1 MNHPPL
7 ELTVRVGCHV
17 IWQATAPVAMTLALR
32 PREGPHQKILQEELV
47 ISPQGPAF
55 AFDDP
60 LGNQLDR
67 VILQPGE
74 NDVRHDAIV
83 QVPAALE
90 NTEPVG
96 LAVPIY
102 QLPTDVLRYT
112 LPSRYCD
119 SDKLL
124 TFAWK
129 TFGPLVDG
137 KGAERVQE
145 ICDWVHTNIEYR
157 FGSGSPEISASD
169 VLLRRYGV
177 CRDFAHVAIAL
188 CRCFNIP
195 TRYVTGHLPDIGHV
209 DPGTPMDFHAYFE
222 VFLGQHW
229 STFDARYNERRIG
242 RVKITHGLDAVDGA
256 FSTIYGEA
264 QIKWFEVWAY
274 QINPGDVSLGDPVDL
289 SKRLDGTEAVRRW

>member
-17 IWQATAPVAMTLALR
+17 IWQASVPVTMTLALR
-32 PREGPHQKILQEELV
+32 PREGPHQKILQEQLV
-47 ISPQGPAF
+47 INPQGPAF
-55 AFDDP
+55 PFQDF
-60 LGNQLDR
+60 LGNQLDH

-90 NTEPVG
+90 NTEPIG
-96 LAVPIY
+96 LAVPMF
-102 QLPTDVLRYT
+102 QMPTDVLRYT

-124 TFAWK
+124 TFAWN
-129 TFGPLVDG
+129 TFGPLNDG
-137 KGAERVQE
+137 KGAEHVQK
-145 ICDWVHTNIEYR
+145 ICDWVHNNIEYR

-195 TRYVTGHLPDIGHV
+195 ARYITGHLPDIGHI

-222 VFLGQHW
+222 AFLGQHW
-229 STFDARYNERRIG
+229 STFDARYNQRRIG

-256 FSTIYGEA
+256 FSTVYGEA
-264 QIKWFEVWAY
+264 NIKWFEVWAY
-274 QINPGDVSLGDPVDL
+274 QINPGQVSLGDPVDL
-289 SKRLDGTEAVRRW
+289 SKRLDGTAVVRRW